1 MAYST
6 SPSSLLVRRTLP
18 VVGIRKGGGRV
29 AGPVALVGSG
39 EYTPAMLEVEG
50 ELLAGRPPRYVQIPT
65 AAGRESAQRLAYWV
79 DLGRAQA
86 DRLGVEAVPLVVV
99 NRAEADDPA
108 VAARVDG
115 AGLIYLSGGSPG
127 FLADTLRGTAL
138 WDAIVRAWQA
148 GSALAGCSAGAMAMG
163 DWVPDL
169 RHPGSPGHRGLGLLP
184 HIRVLPHFDKMLGWI
199 PDLLTRPFL
208 RAPEGVSL
216 VGIDEDTALVGGP
229 ETFTVHGRQSAWLLG
244 DGRRRGYPAG
254 ARLELGGL
262 TRSD

>member
-1 MAYST
+1 VEYE
-6 SPSSLLVRRTLP
+6 
-18 VVGIRKGGGRV
+18 
-29 AGPVALVGSG
+29 AGPIALVGSG
-39 EYTPAMLEVEG
+39 EYTPAMLAVEG
-50 ELLAGRPPRYVQIPT
+50 GLLAGRPPRYVQIPT
-65 AAGRESAQRLAYWV
+65 AAGREGERRLAYWV

-99 NRAEADDPA
+99 NREQADDPA
-108 VAARVDG
+108 IATQVDN

-138 WDAIVRAWQA
+138 WAAIVRAWQF

-163 DWVPDL
+163 DWVPEL
-169 RHPGSPGHRGLGLLP
+169 RRPRAPGRRGLGLLP

-208 RAPEGVSL
+208 RAPAGVSV

-229 ETFTVHGRQSAWLLG
+229 EAFTVQGRQSAWLLG

-254 ARLELGGL
+254 ARLDLPAVDGVGE
-262 TRSD
+262 TTASD